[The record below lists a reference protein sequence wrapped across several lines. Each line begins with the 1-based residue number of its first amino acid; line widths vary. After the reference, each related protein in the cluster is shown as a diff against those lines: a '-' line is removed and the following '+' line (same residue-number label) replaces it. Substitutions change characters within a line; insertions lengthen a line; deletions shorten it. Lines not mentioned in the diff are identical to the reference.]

1 MTVRSH
7 ELFWKHYLKITGT
20 CLRLF
25 SIEKKPQKLFPS
37 HYSIPLILWKCS
49 FYTYF
54 KTDMFTFWDLELQ
67 RKMRKIKL
75 RMDCCESG
83 REAGEGAEDDPWGIC
98 VNLSHKFS
106 RKIRKGRRKCRTYFM
121 KCCIE
126 EAERLGLSR
135 YLFLSIPIECKII
148 MEWYKFILLI
158 VSLCTVVFPLLIL
171 QSVMQ
176 IRAKVALVQN

>member
-1 MTVRSH
+1 M
-7 ELFWKHYLKITGT
+7 
-20 CLRLF
+20 RLF
-25 SIEKKPQKLFPS
+25 SIEKKHKKRFPS
-37 HYSIPLILWKCS
+37 HYSIHS
-49 FYTYF
+49 SYYF

-126 EAERLGLSR
+126 EAER
-135 YLFLSIPIECKII
+135 
-148 MEWYKFILLI
+148 
-158 VSLCTVVFPLLIL
+158 
-171 QSVMQ
+171 
-176 IRAKVALVQN
+176 